1 MPVQERRRNPR
12 VKLNE
17 LAYINLDSGN
27 GGIVLDV
34 SRGGF
39 GLQLAAPL
47 VDMNTIRFR
56 LSISEI
62 DEVEATG
69 EVVWKDITRKR
80 IGVRVTHLPVEIR
93 KQVQTWLG
101 TQPQTSSEWRAA
113 LAGAEIPVKTLAT
126 DEIASGLSERN
137 NMLSAEKA
145 EAASS
150 PGQSF
155 YTGPNP
161 ISETGGLP
169 QGPIESDAERFR
181 PPLYKSHSMFFP
193 SEATTEEYGEPVSSR
208 HPLTYAALILTLA
221 LGVYLGVVGYIHK
234 RETGEILSRLG
245 EKISGHSRSEPV
257 KPISPPAAAQVGDGL
272 PANGNMVANQ
282 TNTQDRSAEEIPQ
295 APPAAGKETSRGDS
309 AKANRTPVDS
319 YEEDSGQPDLTLAR
333 KYLRERSGSGSAG
346 VAEQLLWSA
355 IKKGSVEAEVEL
367 AELYVSGDRLPK
379 NCEQARVLFRAA
391 SNANN
396 TLAA

>member
-80 IGVRVTHLPVEIR
+80 IGVRATHLPVEIR

-101 TQPQTSSEWRAA
+101 NQPQTSSEWRTA
-113 LAGAEIPVKTLAT
+113 LADAEIPVKTLAT
-126 DEIASGLSERN
+126 DETASGLTDRRDMEPSAVPRISNERSN
-137 NMLSAEKA
+137 VLSAEKV
-145 EAASS
+145 ESASS

-161 ISETGGLP
+161 TSETGGLP

-181 PPLYKSHSMFFP
+181 QPLYKSHSMFFP
-193 SEATTEEYGEPVSSR
+193 SEATTGEYGEPVSSR

-234 RETGEILSRLG
+234 RETGEILIRLG

-257 KPISPPAAAQVGDGL
+257 KPISPP
-272 PANGNMVANQ
+272 
-282 TNTQDRSAEEIPQ
+282 
-295 APPAAGKETSRGDS
+295 
-309 AKANRTPVDS
+309 
-319 YEEDSGQPDLTLAR
+319 
-333 KYLRERSGSGSAG
+333 
-346 VAEQLLWSA
+346 
-355 IKKGSVEAEVEL
+355 GSV
-367 AELYVSGDRLPK
+367 Y
-379 NCEQARVLFRAA
+379 
-391 SNANN
+391 
-396 TLAA
+396 LAAFVNRFVRT